1 MIGDDRNMTF
11 IPQINIYLGSVMM
24 YSVFFMQLLERLWE
38 TCRAKN
44 SGHSNVICLCKK
56 GAIFMVLL
64 A

>member
-38 TCRAKN
+38 TNAGLRIPN
-44 SGHSNVICLCKK
+44 IVMSYM
-56 GAIFMVLL
+56 FM
-64 A
+64 